1 MNVGVGVSISREGA
15 AAAAREAAEGALKQ
29 AGQPRADAA
38 LCFAT
43 PDYFS
48 EVDVLLDALQVAC
61 GTELV
66 VGASGAGVLTSRD
79 EVEGTR
85 GVVVLTLASERVG
98 TRPVEASNIN
108 ELGEVWQKSVG
119 EVPHETSLFVCL
131 SDTNA
136 IAPEELLAT
145 MNEVSPGLPVV
156 GGGSCDDGSGERS
169 FQFGPGGV
177 VQGAVVGLALTGVE
191 VDVGVTQACA
201 PLGEPY
207 VITRSEGSIV
217 VELGGRPAVEVLAEV
232 VRGRDLSRGVFAGLS
247 CVDTQSFGHGEFVV
261 RPISALD
268 TSRNSFTVA
277 AAEISEGQSLV
288 FAMRDPEA
296 ARQDLERLL
305 GLQSPF
311 ARGGSAQAFGLYFN
325 CCSRGR
331 GLYGQSGVDTALLGA
346 YLGAL
351 PVAGLFT
358 GLEFA
363 SMAGSNRLQLFSGVL
378 ALVRPAE

>member
-15 AAAAREAAEGALKQ
+15 AASAREAAERALRQ

-38 LCFAT
+38 LCFVT

-48 EVDVLLDALQVAC
+48 EADVLLDALQMAC
-61 GTELV
+61 GTEVV
-66 VGASGAGVLTSRD
+66 VGASGAGVLTSRE
-79 EVEGTR
+79 EVEGGR

-98 TRPVEASNIN
+98 TKPVEASNIN
-108 ELGEVWQKSVG
+108 EVGEVWQKSVG
-119 EVPHETSLFVCL
+119 EMPHETSLFVCL

-136 IAPEELLAT
+136 IPPEELLAT

-177 VQGAVVGLALTGVE
+177 VQGAVVGLVLTGVE

-201 PLGEPY
+201 PLCEPY

-232 VRGRDLSRGVFAGLS
+232 VQGRDLSRGVFAGLS

-261 RPISALD
+261 RPITALD

-277 AAEISEGQSLV
+277 SEISEGQSLV
-288 FAMRDPEA
+288 FAMRDPKA

-311 ARGGSAQAFGLYFN
+311 ARGGSAPAFGLYFN
-325 CCSRGR
+325 CCGRGR
-331 GLYGQSGVDTALLGA
+331 GLYGQTGVDTALLGA
-346 YLGAL
+346 YLGDL

-363 SMAGSNRLQLFSGVL
+363 PVAGRNRLQLFSGVL

>member
-1 MNVGVGVSISREGA
+1 MNVGVGVSISRDGA
-15 AAAAREAAEGALKQ
+15 AAAAREAAEQALKQ
-29 AGQPRADAA
+29 AGRPRADAA

-48 EVDVLLDALQVAC
+48 EADVLLDALQMAC

-79 EVEGTR
+79 EVEGAR

-108 ELGEVWQKSVG
+108 EVGEAWRQSVG

-156 GGGSCDDGSGERS
+156 GGGSCDDGSGERA

-201 PLGEPY
+201 PLCEPY

-217 VELGGRPAVEVLAEV
+217 LELGGRPAVEVLAEV

-261 RPISALD
+261 RPITGLD

-277 AAEISEGQSLV
+277 SEISEGQSLV
-288 FAMRDPEA
+288 FAMRDPKA

-311 ARGGSAQAFGLYFN
+311 ARGGSGPAFGLYFN

-363 SMAGSNRLQLFSGVL
+363 PVAGRNRLQLFSGVL